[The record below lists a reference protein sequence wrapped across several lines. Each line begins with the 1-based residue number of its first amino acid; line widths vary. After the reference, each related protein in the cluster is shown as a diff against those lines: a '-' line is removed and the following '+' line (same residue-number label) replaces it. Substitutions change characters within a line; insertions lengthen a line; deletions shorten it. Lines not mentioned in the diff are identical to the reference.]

1 MNARLEKLNAL
12 LEPFVDHRHT
22 RVAYSDLKKATA
34 QRTCW
39 PGLSRE
45 SIRRVIEDSSEIL
58 NSVNR
63 NFESP
68 ETSFLPFIGLGG
80 APQFVECIR
89 DGLQLRK
96 IRGDLWFER
105 MTEAEAISRLRGA
118 AGERRKAEID
128 ALERTAAEKRDGST

>member
-1 MNARLEKLNAL
+1 M
-12 LEPFVDHRHT
+12 
-22 RVAYSDLKKATA
+22 
-34 QRTCW
+34 
-39 PGLSRE
+39 
-45 SIRRVIEDSSEIL
+45 
-58 NSVNR
+58 NR

-80 APQFVECIR
+80 TPQFVECIR